1 MLSYQTLGFIASSV
15 NPTLGVIALAM
26 AFSFARRQGVKRPA
40 AHIVALLTGVAFAY
54 VGWALK
60 VSGIWPLFTQHYSTH
75 SAVCVAI
82 VSYLTFASRHWLR
95 ALWPAIGIAYAALML
110 HQQYHTLVHILMTVA
125 VVGPPVL
132 LLHNRALRNSL

>member
-15 NPTLGVIALAM
+15 NPTLGVVALAM
-26 AFSFARRQGVKRPA
+26 AFSSAHRQGVTRPA
-40 AHIVALLTGVAFAY
+40 AHVVTLLSGVAFAY
-54 VGWALK
+54 LGWALK

-95 ALWPAIGIAYAALML
+95 ALWPAIGVAYVALML
-110 HQQYHTLVHILMTVA
+110 HQRYHTLVHVLVTVA
-125 VVGPPVL
+125 VVGPPVW
-132 LLHNRALRNSL
+132 LLHNRAFRNSP